1 MGDLYAGLYPS
12 AKVMHN
18 PALARR
24 QSVVFGDIQDKLSDK
39 MKEKMKVANVLKI
52 GGTGHDHHGHTH
64 EHDHSQHERRRNKIV
79 EVL

>member
-39 MKEKMKVANVLKI
+39 MKIMVKTGTKALTNDEKSKFSKPN
-52 GGTGHDHHGHTH
+52 
-64 EHDHSQHERRRNKIV
+64 
-79 EVL
+79 